1 MKDWRS
7 SLYADA
13 EGASFRTVRK
23 RISQAKGQFFS
34 IAYTGGILRFCV
46 IGLWFTAKI
55 PSFGFFAVLFFE
67 RKGEKIMEE
76 FLAKVAEVNGVI
88 YNFVWVKI
96 GIVLL
101 LSAGVICTIVT
112 KGFQFAYFRH
122 WMKETIGSLFTDKNV
137 TDKSDKR
144 NISQFQALCTAL
156 SATVG
161 TGNIAGVAA
170 AIVVGGPGAIFWM
183 WIAAIL
189 GMMTNYSE
197 NVLGIFY
204 RRKNIKGEWCGGA
217 MYYLKDGLGAKKG
230 CKWIGAVLAV
240 LFCIFCIMASF
251 GIGNLSQMNSI
262 AVNLDSAFGVP
273 NWATG
278 AAFLILSALV
288 IVGGLKRIAAVTEK
302 LVPGMVLLY
311 LIGTVAIFI
320 VNIDMAGA
328 VFSSIFSNAFG
339 IEAAAGGFAGI
350 AMKEVVTQGCKRGVF
365 SNEAGLGSSVMVH
378 SCSNVKEPVKQGMW
392 GIFEVFV
399 DTIIVCTLSAFA
411 VLSSGVVDLETGAII
426 IEEVSSSALV
436 GAAFE
441 TLFGSLGRY
450 FIAIAIMLF
459 AYSTVL
465 GWSVYGTKAWEYLF
479 GTKSTIIYKII
490 FVSAIFVGPM
500 LHSSLA
506 WDISDTFNGLM
517 MIPNLIGVV
526 TLCPI
531 VYKITQNYV
540 DRHIKGKHVEPVLSV
555 FKEINDE
562 NSKEVIR

>member
-1 MKDWRS
+1 
-7 SLYADA
+7 
-13 EGASFRTVRK
+13 
-23 RISQAKGQFFS
+23 
-34 IAYTGGILRFCV
+34 
-46 IGLWFTAKI
+46 
-55 PSFGFFAVLFFE
+55 
-67 RKGEKIMEE
+67 MEE

-88 YNFVWVKI
+88 YDFVWVKI
-96 GIVLL
+96 GIVILL
-101 LSAGVICTIVT
+101 GAGVICTVFT
-112 KGFQFAYFRH
+112 KGFQFVYFKH
-122 WMKETIGSLFTDKNV
+122 WIKETIGSLLTDKNV

-161 TGNIAGVAA
+161 TGNIAGVAG
-170 AIVVGGPGAIFWM
+170 AIAVGGPGAIFWM

-189 GMMTNYSE
+189 GMMTNFSE

-230 CKWIGAVLAV
+230 CKWIGAILAV
-240 LFCIFCIMASF
+240 LFCCFCIFASF

-262 AVNLDSAFGVP
+262 AVNLNSAFGIP

-278 AAFLILSALV
+278 ILFVILSALV
-288 IVGGLKRIAAVTEK
+288 IVGGIKRIAAVTEK

-311 LIGTVAIFI
+311 LIGTIAIFI

-328 VFSSIFSNAFG
+328 VFSSIFRGAFG
-339 IEAAAGGFAGI
+339 IEAVAGGFAGVAI
-350 AMKEVVTQGCKRGVF
+350 KQVITQGCKRGVF

-411 VLSSGVVDLETGAII
+411 VLSSGVVNIETGEIVAEGIA
-426 IEEVSSSALV
+426 SSALV

-441 TLFGSLGRY
+441 TLFGKIGSM
-450 FIAIAIMLF
+450 FIALAILLF
-459 AYSTVL
+459 AYSTIL

-479 GTKSTIIYKII
+479 GTKSTIIYKVI
-490 FVSAIFVGPM
+490 FVAIVFVGPM

-526 TLCPI
+526 VLCPV
-531 VYKITQNYV
+531 VYKITRNYI
-540 DRHIKGKHVEPVLSV
+540 DRHIKGKDVEPMVSV
-555 FKEINDE
+555 FKDINDE
-562 NSKEVIR
+562 YGK